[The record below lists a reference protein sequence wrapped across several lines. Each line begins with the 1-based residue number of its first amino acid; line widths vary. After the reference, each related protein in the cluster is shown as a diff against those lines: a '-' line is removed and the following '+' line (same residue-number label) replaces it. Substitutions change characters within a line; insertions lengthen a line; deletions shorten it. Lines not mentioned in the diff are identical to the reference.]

1 MANPT
6 KENKPVKKGLISGL
20 KRFFGGNVDVVEN
33 EILED
38 YKANGFLVDDFYS
51 YGSNIAY
58 LENRAQQYETLRSLW
73 TRFYPLLN

>member
-38 YKANGFLVDDFYS
+38 YKANGFLAMIF
-51 YGSNIAY
+51 I
-58 LENRAQQYETLRSLW
+58 RMAQTLHISKIVHNS
-73 TRFYPLLN
+73 TKHCAN